1 MSAYLL
7 THSETLTLCTL
18 LHLPVQPGSVLSA
31 WLRQQEFP
39 ESIDLSGE
47 SLESLA
53 GKGYYAPQDKN
64 QPIQPEL
71 VKSLVLFAVNA
82 AEIIAILRRNGQA
95 ALTRFA
101 QMGNSVVQYGIEN
114 ECLCVHAATVQAV
127 LVDKIIPG
135 WFTVSQN
142 EGLKAELPLGAFLL
156 FKRACELADL
166 TTAETNF
173 ASAQFA
179 KRKLL
184 EQSRLTDGGI
194 NLFNVAEVSR
204 GSVPDQMSL
213 QDQYRLLVS
222 QGFLMENPAP
232 ADTIEI
238 APAGKALAGTLS
250 DPDLC
255 SLIVSLQIWDDD
267 LPKTGAFLHGDGR
280 LFFLDASQKPGIF
293 LIRQLANRHEG
304 CSWMQDLLAEGSSAR
319 YADYVITPLK

>member
-1 MSAYLL
+1 MSAYRL

-18 LHLPVQPGSVLSA
+18 LHLPIQPGSVLSA
-31 WLRQQEFP
+31 WLGQQEFP
-39 ESIDLSGE
+39 ESLDLSRE
-47 SLESLA
+47 SLASLA
-53 GKGYYAPQDKN
+53 GKGYYSAEDKN

-71 VKSLVLFAVNA
+71 IKSLVLLAVNA
-82 AEIIAILRRNGQA
+82 AEITVILRRNGQA

-114 ECLCVHAATVQAV
+114 QCLCVHPAAGQAV

-142 EGLKAELPLGAFLL
+142 EGLKAELPLNVFLL

-166 TTAETNF
+166 TIAEANF
-173 ASAQFA
+173 ESAQFA

-184 EQSRLTDGGI
+184 EESRLTDGWI
-194 NLFNVAEVSR
+194 NLFQAAELSR
-204 GSVPDQMSL
+204 GSVPDQMPL
-213 QDQYRLLVS
+213 EDQYRLLVS
-222 QGFLMENPAP
+222 EGFLNESATP

-238 APAGKALAGTLS
+238 GPAGKALAGTLS

-267 LPKTGAFLHGDGR
+267 LPRTGAFLHGEGR
-280 LFFLDASQKPGIF
+280 LFFLDASQKPGVF
-293 LIRQLANRHEG
+293 LIRQLANNHEA
-304 CSWMQDLLAEGSSAR
+304 CSWVQDLLVKGSSAR
-319 YADYVITPLK
+319 YADYVIAPLK